1 VMRDGPRCPSIVLTL
16 FAFAASANRIDPHS
30 GDSRPALAS
39 ALRPKMLPLHQLR
52 GGIKAVTSLEEPVPV
67 KPANAPA
74 ISDTARTVL
83 VCASIFIVWLAGATA
98 VYSVAEG
105 WSLAQSLFY
114 AVDTGLSIGFG
125 AFAEEK
131 TSTKIFT
138 ICHVLLGASAAGG
151 AIALFA
157 ESVVKNQG
165 SMAALEY
172 RKAALSA
179 AFASADTSG
188 DGEWCSQELDKALR
202 SIGMRLSPDELKEAM
217 GAFDHNEDGQIDH
230 REFVEAMRPHL
241 GDAASLEAALKAAVA
256 HAGEKPL
263 ARMARQAWSV
273 LVDQRVLVLWGVWIA
288 VGAIW
293 AVKCE
298 GLDAVTGLYFAV
310 GGLSTGGLQA
320 PALTA
325 EGMLPD
331 EAALFVALYA
341 LTGVPIFGFALGRF
355 ADAFVTRQ
363 LAAAERRALR
373 RPISD
378 DEFSFAEKLFPGGA
392 DDSVELAE
400 FLALELI
407 RLGKVDSDLLES
419 IQREFAR
426 LDNNG
431 DGSLTRAE
439 VKQHALLD
447 AAEERSA

>member
-1 VMRDGPRCPSIVLTL
+1 M
-16 FAFAASANRIDPHS
+16 
-30 GDSRPALAS
+30 
-39 ALRPKMLPLHQLR
+39 
-52 GGIKAVTSLEEPVPV
+52 
-67 KPANAPA
+67 
-74 ISDTARTVL
+74 
-83 VCASIFIVWLAGATA
+83 
-98 VYSVAEG
+98 
-105 WSLAQSLFY
+105 
-114 AVDTGLSIGFG
+114 
-125 AFAEEK
+125 
-131 TSTKIFT
+131 
-138 ICHVLLGASAAGG
+138 
-151 AIALFA
+151 
-157 ESVVKNQG
+157 
-165 SMAALEY
+165 
-172 RKAALSA
+172 
-179 AFASADTSG
+179 
-188 DGEWCSQELDKALR
+188 
-202 SIGMRLSPDELKEAM
+202 
-217 GAFDHNEDGQIDH
+217 
-230 REFVEAMRPHL
+230 
-241 GDAASLEAALKAAVA
+241 
-256 HAGEKPL
+256 
-263 ARMARQAWSV
+263 
-273 LVDQRVLVLWGVWIA
+273 LWGVWIA

-392 DDSVELAE
+392 DDSVEASDAPGARLLPRIRGTFRRPSPTAPPACVSRLRLPPASPAYVSRLRLPPLAVSRRPPLHLTRDDRSLPQLAE

>member
-1 VMRDGPRCPSIVLTL
+1 
-16 FAFAASANRIDPHS
+16 
-30 GDSRPALAS
+30 
-39 ALRPKMLPLHQLR
+39 MLPLHQLR

-230 REFVEAMRPHL
+230 REFVEAVRTLSIATDRLQTDRLSIAVPAAPAPCS
-241 GDAASLEAALKAAVA
+241 DASSPRRRRLARGRAQGGGRTRWREAARAYGQ
-256 HAGEKPL
+256 AGLERPRRP
-263 ARMARQAWSV
+263 ARAR
-273 LVDQRVLVLWGVWIA
+273 A
-288 VGAIW
+288 VGRVDRGW
-293 AVKCE
+293 RD
-298 GLDAVTGLYFAV
+298 L
-310 GGLSTGGLQA
+310 GGQMRG
-320 PALTA
+320 P
-325 EGMLPD
+325 
-331 EAALFVALYA
+331 
-341 LTGVPIFGFALGRF
+341 
-355 ADAFVTRQ
+355 
-363 LAAAERRALR
+363 
-373 RPISD
+373 
-378 DEFSFAEKLFPGGA
+378 
-392 DDSVELAE
+392 
-400 FLALELI
+400 
-407 RLGKVDSDLLES
+407 
-419 IQREFAR
+419 
-426 LDNNG
+426 
-431 DGSLTRAE
+431 
-439 VKQHALLD
+439 
-447 AAEERSA
+447 